1 MNSVLIIFA
10 VMLSAAAA
18 DPAVVI
24 SNGILTSPSAAY
36 IASSPLVSPVGAPFA
51 SLNSLPVST
60 LPYTAVSSLPYTA
73 VSDYRYSYGSGLSY
87 QDYAPVALSGSAVSL
102 PYTLPYAYA
111 ADWYYR
117 K

>member
-1 MNSVLIIFA
+1 MNSVLITFA
-10 VMLSAAAA
+10 VMISAATA
-18 DPAVVI
+18 DPAVLI
-24 SNGILTSPSAAY
+24 SNGLLTSPSAAY

-51 SLNSLPVST
+51 SLNSLPVS
-60 LPYTAVSSLPYTA
+60 ALPYTA